1 MSQTSPRTASRQI
14 SHSSKNKAAST
25 EPIVRQNWGK
35 DVKFLPELDLTKVQR
50 ESYAQFLATGIRE
63 ALDEVNSDKGI
74 EDFTG
79 KNWSLKFGNYH
90 FGTPKYTPSQAKK
103 KAVSYDIPLRVEAT
117 LLNKKT
123 GEEQTQEVFL
133 GDIPKM
139 TEAGTFIING
149 IERAVVTQL
158 VRSPGIF
165 FSGDF
170 DATIGKML
178 YQAELR
184 PLRGSW
190 IEFNVGKRDVMTV
203 KIDRRRKMPVT
214 VLLRAI
220 GYGTDE
226 EILKLFEDIE
236 LKDGVDYIRNTI
248 QKDVTKNQNEALIE
262 LYEKMRPG
270 EPAVLD
276 NAKQMLH
283 QMFFDPRR
291 YDLAEVGRYKMNRRL
306 KIDVS
311 IKQTVITPE
320 DMVAAVRYLINL
332 QNGLG
337 KVDDIDHLSNRRV
350 RRVGEL
356 VQANAFRI
364 GIIRLERSIREKMSL
379 TKTDEVLTP
388 AALVNARPLIATIS
402 EFFRRNRLST
412 ILDQTNPLS
421 EIDNLRRLSVMG
433 SGGVTRERASFSMRD
448 INASQYSRIDPVRS
462 PEGPNIG
469 LVTYLALYTRV
480 NDYGFLEAPYHKVE
494 NKNGKM
500 MINDEIVYLSADD
513 EEDHNITHA
522 SVAVSDKGEITQEW
536 VPLRYMND
544 FKEGPVTD
552 VEYIDVVPRQV
563 IGTSA
568 SLIPFIAHDEA
579 NRALMGTHMQCQA
592 VPLLKPQA
600 PIVGTG
606 MEHDVAAAMNRTVL
620 ARHDGTIEYVDAN
633 KVVVKIDA
641 KEKDSAKL
649 LAKTNEDERIQISGD
664 QETYLVEKFFRT
676 SQSTCYSQKPVVTQ
690 GQKVKRGDILVD
702 GPSTDK
708 GELALGTNML
718 IAYTSF
724 EGLGYE
730 DAIVISDRIVRQ
742 DILTSIHIS
751 EYRAAVMD
759 TKLGPEELT
768 NDIPNVSEAFLGNLT
783 PDGII
788 RIGSVVSSGDI
799 LVGKI
804 APKGET
810 ELTPEERLLRA
821 IFGEKSRE
829 VRDTSLRMPHGEV
842 GTVIDVQILDRELG
856 DELDPGTIKEVMV
869 KVAQI
874 RKITVGDKVAGRHGN
889 KGVISKIV
897 PESDMP
903 HLEDGTPVDIIIS
916 PLSVLARMNLG
927 QLLEAHLG
935 WAAKELNYHVS
946 IPAFEKV
953 DENKIWSELE
963 NAGLPVSGKVRLI
976 DGRNGEFFSE
986 DTVVGIGYILKL
998 SHMVEDK
1005 THARSTGPYSLVTQ
1019 QPLGGKAQM
1028 GGQRLGEMEVWA
1040 LEAHRAAHM
1049 LQEMLTIK
1057 SDDVVGRAKTFEAI
1071 VKGTD
1076 IPDPTVTESFRVFLC
1091 EVKSL
1096 CLDIVPHGEQ
1106 IIDAPDEVEK
1116 TVAKIADDDLIAVN
1130 DAVVVADDAAV
1141 AAGAVDDSGV
1151 VASDDSSDGNTT
1163 AGPAD
1168 DPEDSFETDDN
1179 EPAGED
1185 LPEDLEPGADELAK
1199 VEEGSL

>member
-1 MSQTSPRTASRQI
+1 MPTGTPSTQKSRQY
-14 SHSSKNKAAST
+14 
-25 EPIVRQNWGK
+25 WGK
-35 DVKFLPELDLTKVQR
+35 SGTTLPELDLTKVQR
-50 ESYAQFLATGIRE
+50 ESYQEFLDTGIRE
-63 ALDEVNSDKGI
+63 SLDEINAERGI

-79 KNWSLKFGNYH
+79 KNWSLKFGEYH
-90 FGTPKYTPSQAKK
+90 FGKSKYTPSQAKR
-103 KAVSYDIPLRVEAT
+103 KAVTFDMPLRVEAT
-117 LLNKKT
+117 LTNKRT

-133 GDIPKM
+133 GDIPRM
-139 TEAGTFIING
+139 TDAGTFIVNG

-165 FSGDF
+165 FSGDVEP
-170 DATIGKML
+170 TTGKML

-190 IEFNVGKRDVMTV
+190 IEINVGKRDVITV
-203 KIDRRRKMPVT
+203 KVDRRRKMPVT
-214 VLLRAI
+214 VLLRAM
-220 GYGTDE
+220 GYGTNE
-226 EILKLFEDIE
+226 EILNLFADLET
-236 LKDGVDYIRNTI
+236 KDVDYIKATL
-248 QKDVTKNQNEALIE
+248 QKDMTASEAEALIE

-276 NAKQMLH
+276 NAKQLLT
-283 QMFFDPRR
+283 QMFFDSRR
-291 YDLAEVGRYKMNRRL
+291 YDLGIVGRYKLNRRL
-306 KIDVS
+306 RVNVSQEKSVLDPQDV
-311 IKQTVITPE
+311 
-320 DMVAAVRYLINL
+320 VAAVRYLITL
-332 QNGLG
+332 QNGKG

-364 GIIRLERSIREKMSL
+364 GLIRLERSIREKMSL
-379 TKTDEVLTP
+379 TKTDELLTP

-412 ILDQTNPLS
+412 ILDQTNPLA

-469 LVTYLALYTRV
+469 LVTYLALYARV
-480 NDYGFLEAPYHKVE
+480 NDFGFLEAPYRKVA
-494 NKNGKM
+494 NKNDKM
-500 MINDEIVYLSADD
+500 MIQDEIVYLSADD
-513 EEDHNITHA
+513 EEDSKITHA
-522 SVAVSDKGEITQEW
+522 GVETTDKNEIVQEW
-536 VPLRYMND
+536 VPIRHMND
-544 FKEGPVTD
+544 FSEGPVTD
-552 VEYIDVVPRQV
+552 VQYIDVIPRQV

-600 PIVGTG
+600 PVVGTG
-606 MEHDVAAAMNRTVL
+606 MEAAVAMAMNRTVS
-620 ARHDGTIEYVDAN
+620 ARHAGTVKYVDATR
-633 KVVVKIDA
+633 VVIQIDK
-641 KEKDSAKL
+641 KETDHAKL
-649 LAKTNEDERIQISGD
+649 VASTSENERIIIDTHAGT
-664 QETYLVEKFFRT
+664 ETYLIEKFFRT
-676 SQSTCYSQKPVVTQ
+676 SQSTCYSQRPVVTA
-690 GQKVKRGDILVD
+690 GQKVGREDIILD
-702 GPSTDK
+702 GPATDG
-708 GELALGTNML
+708 GELALGSNLL

-730 DAIVISDRIVRQ
+730 DAIVVSDRVVRE
-742 DILTSIHIS
+742 DALTSIHIS
-751 EYRAAVMD
+751 EYRATVMD

-768 NDIPNVSEAFLGNLT
+768 NDIPNVSESYLGNLT

-788 RIGSVVSSGDI
+788 RIGSVTTSGDI

-829 VRDTSLRMPHGEV
+829 VRDTSLRMPHGESGV
-842 GTVIDVQILDRELG
+842 VIDVQVLDRDLG
-856 DELDPGTIKEVMV
+856 DELDPGTIKEVTV
-869 KVAQI
+869 KVAQV

-897 PESDMP
+897 PVADMP
-903 HLEDGTPVDIIIS
+903 HLEDGTAVDIIIS

-927 QLLEAHLG
+927 QLLESHLG
-935 WAAKELNYHVS
+935 WAAQKLGYNVA
-946 IPAFEKV
+946 IPAFEPV
-953 DENKIWSELE
+953 NEDQIWSELARA
-963 NAGLPVSGKVRLI
+963 NLPVTGKARLF
-976 DGRNGEFFSE
+976 DGRTGEAFSE
-986 DTVVGIGYILKL
+986 DTVVGVGYILKL
-998 SHMVEDK
+998 IHMVEDK

-1040 LEAHRAAHM
+1040 LEAHRAAHL

-1091 EVKSL
+1091 EIKSL
-1096 CLDIVPHGEQ
+1096 GLNIVPRGAE
-1106 IIDAPDEVEK
+1106 EVETIDETDK
-1116 TVAKIADDDLIAVN
+1116 EAATMAAEMADEL
-1130 DAVVVADDAAV
+1130 
-1141 AAGAVDDSGV
+1141 GATGVLTDDSGM
-1151 VASDDSSDGNTT
+1151 SDDTAQDDTSDTK
-1163 AGPAD
+1163 
-1168 DPEDSFETDDN
+1168 DDN
-1179 EPAGED
+1179 EEM
-1185 LPEDLEPGADELAK
+1185 PEDLEPGADDLEQ
-1199 VEEGSL
+1199 VEEGAI